1 MTNRKDFNPDI
12 IPINVEGL
20 IRFHGV
26 ELDKNADLPAEVLG
40 QIEKKADGKYKISI
54 QKNDHYF
61 RKRFTMAH
69 ELGHFL
75 LHKDKIGEQGLDDS
89 KAYRALYRRGINIT
103 ADEEIEANRYA
114 ALTLMPEDY
123 VLYFMKEKGVIRN
136 DGSLDE
142 DVIKDIAATFQV
154 SPKAMEIRIKNLI

>member
-1 MTNRKDFNPDI
+1 MTTQKDFDPNI

-20 IRFHGV
+20 IRFHGAD
-26 ELDKNADLPAEVLG
+26 LDKNADLPEGVLG

-75 LHKDKIGEQGLDDS
+75 LHKDKIGEGLDDS
-89 KAYRALYRRGINIT
+89 KMYRALYRRGINIT
-103 ADEEIEANRYA
+103 SDEETEANKYA

-123 VLYFMKEKGVIRN
+123 VLYFMKEKGAVT
-136 DGSLDE
+136 GSGE
-142 DVIKDIAATFQV
+142 INEEVVRDIAATFQV